1 VDAQLRAGDGS
12 GGVRD
17 SALSRDYPSLSNDRW
32 KLNQET
38 VDFSAYSGV
47 LANDGHDV
55 SCPYGARGGKRGRWK
70 EFVETTAASSK
81 KMIWIGR
88 VVSAI
93 PVLLM
98 LFSAA
103 LKFAKPVKVV
113 EGMVRF
119 GYPESQLFLLGLL
132 ESLSCVVYLIP
143 RTAVLGAILMTGYLG
158 GATASNVRI
167 GDPSYIMTVFLGICV
182 WGGLFFRDERVRA
195 LIPFRR

>member
-1 VDAQLRAGDGS
+1 MEAAG
-12 GGVRD
+12 
-17 SALSRDYPSLSNDRW
+17 P
-32 KLNQET
+32 
-38 VDFSAYSGV
+38 
-47 LANDGHDV
+47 
-55 SCPYGARGGKRGRWK
+55 
-70 EFVETTAASSK
+70 SSK

-103 LKFAKPVKVV
+103 MKFAKPAPVV
-113 EGMVRF
+113 QGMVRF
-119 GYPESQLFLLGLL
+119 GYPESQLFLLGVL
-132 ESLSCVVYLIP
+132 ESLSSIVYLIP

-167 GDPSYIMTVFLGICV
+167 GDPSYIMTVFLGVCV